1 MKTYPEYHPPT
12 DPWIDIL
19 HADET
24 LIVLNKQAGLL
35 SVPGNIARDSLETRV
50 QAEFPDAR
58 IVHRLD
64 MATSGV
70 MVMARGK
77 ANLTHLQQQFEK
89 RKTWKRYLAQVWG
102 EVKGLAGTIDAPLR
116 CDWPNR
122 PLQMICHDRGRD
134 ALTHWRVEHRDQG
147 TTRVSLTPVT
157 GRSHQLRV
165 HLKSI
170 GHPILGD
177 PWYAHAE
184 ARNAADRLMLHAE
197 ALCLTHPRSETKM
210 TFVAP
215 SPI

>member
-1 MKTYPEYHPPT
+1 MKPHPEYHPPI
-12 DPWIDIL
+12 DPWLDIL

-77 ANLTHLQQQFEK
+77 TNLTHLQQQFEK

-102 EVKGLAGTIDAPLR
+102 EVKAEAGTIDAPLR

-122 PLQMICHDRGRD
+122 PLQMICRDRGRD
-134 ALTHWRVEHRDQG
+134 ALTHWRVERRDRG
-147 TTRVSLTPVT
+147 TTRLSLTPVT

-177 PWYAHAE
+177 PWYAHEE

-197 ALCLTHPRSETKM
+197 ALSFTHPDTGAKM
-210 TFVAP
+210 IFVAP
-215 SPI
+215 CSL